1 MTIEDQIKVKKL
13 QYEINR
19 ETAKLSALSSD
30 KTDEYQYLTDEEVL
44 PSNQQQIIEQ
54 AKFTYS
60 ALEKA
65 FKNKQKTTKD
75 QGEKQIKAIND
86 NKKQLANIN
95 HYYKNKLLLS
105 KER

>member
-65 FKNKQKTTKD
+65 LKNKQKTIKD
-75 QGEKQIKAIND
+75 QGEKQIKAIM
-86 NKKQLANIN
+86 II
-95 HYYKNKLLLS
+95 KNN
-105 KER
+105 